1 MYIRTTRN
9 EGVLKLNKELIAQ
22 KLVSLRNGEKREK
35 VAQDLNISISALQM
49 YETGH
54 RIPKDEIKV
63 KIAAY
68 YKISVQELFFEDK
81 PCNSCS

>member
-1 MYIRTTRN
+1 M
-9 EGVLKLNKELIAQ
+9 LKLNKELIAQ

-68 YKISVQELFFEDK
+68 YKISVQELFFEDE